1 MTLATDLGG
10 FVYGVD
16 VAMLEAR
23 VVTDTKTLITD
34 ALACIIAGAGF
45 EGARIARAM
54 APEHASDNK
63 QATILLEGLRTGTA
77 SAALINGAMLRSL
90 DLMDVYV
97 GRDVCHPSEII
108 PPALAC
114 AEAGAA
120 SGKMFL
126 EAVVAGLAL
135 HMQLADFIPLHRHGL
150 HHVGQAAW
158 TVPLIAARLLGHD
171 KAIAA
176 RALTIGAHAMVVPE
190 SFSLGQLTNLKALAY
205 PLLARQGIEA
215 VRLAIAGLTGAPQAC
230 EEVVKLLSHRFAM
243 DIPLQDLVPASAP
256 DDVSVIS
263 LKIYPAQYAL
273 QPLIA
278 TASTIRG
285 DSKMLEQIE
294 RIIVRASWRTV
305 ERCADPAKYVPR
317 SAEAADH
324 SLPFCVAIAMLEGK
338 LTIAALEKGRWKDE
352 DVLALMSRIKAK
364 PMNDDDGYHVG
375 AQDITLQMKDGKFRT
390 FPCRY
395 PPEHVTWA
403 MIAEQKLRQA
413 AAKAGLD
420 AEKILDVVSKLETE
434 PSLDR
439 LVAAMTRVKAAEPAS
454 TPKPA
459 PAPTASPPAP
469 SAPPTEASSPGAPTA
484 ADIPQKKS
492 A

>member
-16 VAMLEAR
+16 AATLEPR
-23 VVTDTKTLITD
+23 VVTDTKTLIID
-34 ALACIIAGAGF
+34 ALACIIAGAGS

-77 SAALINGAMLRSL
+77 SAALMNGAMLRSL

-108 PPALAC
+108 PAALAC

-126 EAVVAGLAL
+126 EGVVAGLAL
-135 HMQLADFIPLHRHGL
+135 AMQFADFIPLHRHGL

-158 TVPLIAARLLGHD
+158 TVPLIAARLLGYD

-176 RALTIGAHAMVVPE
+176 RALTLGAHAMVVPE

-205 PLLARQGIEA
+205 PLLARQGIDA
-215 VRLAIAGLTGAPQAC
+215 VRLAASGLTGAPEAC

-243 DIPLQDLVPASAP
+243 NIPVQDLVPAAAP

-285 DSKMLEQIE
+285 DARMLEQVE

-324 SLPFCVAIAMLEGK
+324 SLPFCVAIAILEGK

-364 PMNDDDGYHVG
+364 PMNDNDGYHVG

-403 MIAEQKLRQA
+403 IIAEQKLREA

-420 AEKILDVVSKLETE
+420 AEKILDAVSKLETE
-434 PSLDR
+434 PNLDR
-439 LVAAMTRVKAAEPAS
+439 LVAAMTCTKAAEPAPTS
-454 TPKPA
+454 APA
-459 PAPTASPPAP
+459 PAPAQSTPPAA
-469 SAPPTEASSPGAPTA
+469 SAPPA
-484 ADIPQKKS
+484 ADMPQKKS

>member
-1 MTLATDLGG
+1 MTLATDLSA

-16 VAMLEAR
+16 LAALEPR
-23 VVTDTKTLITD
+23 VIADAKTLIVD
-34 ALACIIAGAGF
+34 ALACIIAGAES
-45 EGARIARAM
+45 EGARIARAA

-63 QATILLEGLRTGTA
+63 QATVLIDGLRTSTA
-77 SAALINGAMLRSL
+77 SAALINGAMLRAL

-108 PPALAC
+108 PVALTC
-114 AEAGAA
+114 ADAGGA
-120 SGKMFL
+120 SGKTFL

-135 HMQLADFIPLHRHGL
+135 HMQIADFIPLHRHGL

-171 KAIAA
+171 KTVAA
-176 RALTIGAHAMVVPE
+176 RALTVAAHGMIVPE

-205 PLLARQGIEA
+205 PLIARQSIDA
-215 VRLAIAGLTGAPQAC
+215 VRLAAAGLTGAPAAC
-230 EEVVKLLSHRFAM
+230 EEVVKLLAHRFGM
-243 DIPLQDLVPASAP
+243 DIPLHDLVPATAP

-273 QPLIA
+273 QPLIS
-278 TASTIRG
+278 TAGTIRAS
-285 DSKMLEQIE
+285 DPTLLDQTE

-324 SLPFCVAIAMLEGK
+324 SLPFCVAIALLEGG
-338 LTIAALEKGRWKDE
+338 LTTAALAKGRWKDD
-352 DVLALMSRIKAK
+352 DVLALMSRIKAR
-364 PMNDDDGYHVG
+364 PMSDDQGYHVG
-375 AQDITLQMKDGKFRT
+375 AQDITLQMKDGKYRT

-395 PPEHVTWA
+395 PPENVTWA
-403 MIAEQKLRQA
+403 KIAEQKLNEVAMR
-413 AAKAGLD
+413 KFD
-420 AEKILDVVSKLETE
+420 AEKILEIVSTIETQ
-434 PSLDR
+434 PSLER
-439 LVAAMTRVKAAEPAS
+439 LIAAMTRAQAGAA
-454 TPKPA
+454 A
-459 PAPTASPPAP
+459 PSSEPPA
-469 SAPPTEASSPGAPTA
+469 ANA
-484 ADIPQKKS
+484 AQKKS